1 MFFVE
6 AQYLIRDLNDRES
19 VMRRSQGS
27 EFQVQQTI
35 VKALSCKRRECL
47 GNRKKGSVTA
57 GKRVKSANGR

>member
-6 AQYLIRDLNDRES
+6 AQYLSRGLNDRKL

-27 EFQVQQTI
+27 EFQVEQTI

-57 GKRVKSANGR
+57 AK

>member
-6 AQYLIRDLNDRES
+6 AQYLSRDLNDRES

-27 EFQVQQTI
+27 EFQVEQTI
-35 VKALSCKRRECL
+35 AKALSCKRRECL